1 MKHILTIILTV
12 AIATAA
18 HATSHVHLKVV
29 VAQLADSA
37 YRAGN
42 YEEAVTGYEE
52 ILASGL
58 ASADL
63 YYNLGNAY
71 YRSGQLG
78 LAILNYERALRLE
91 PGMSDARQNLQLAN
105 SKTVDRITVLPRF
118 FVVDWYNALI
128 TRVTP
133 HTWRILFLLFLTF
146 TGVSLVTL
154 FLTHRIT
161 FKKISLLTLL
171 LFALLSLLALFFLF
185 KSTHYYNSHRE
196 AIVIEPSVTVKSSPE
211 TESVDKLI
219 LHEGTKVTITETLAG
234 WNKITLADG
243 TTGWCQEENLERI

>member
-1 MKHILTIILTV
+1 MSLMGEVCGQDGSKGDSLYRTGDYEGAIESYEKII
-12 AIATAA
+12 
-18 HATSHVHLKVV
+18 
-29 VAQLADSA
+29 AD
-37 YRAGN
+37 
-42 YEEAVTGYEE
+42 GYT
-52 ILASGL
+52 
-58 ASADL
+58 SADL
-63 YYNLGNAY
+63 HYNLGNSY
-71 YRSGQLG
+71 YRTEQLG

-105 SKTVDRITVLPRF
+105 SKTVDRITDLPRF

-133 HTWRILFLLFLTF
+133 HTWRILFLLFLAL

-161 FKKISLLTLL
+161 FKKIFLLTLL
-171 LFALLSLLALFFLF
+171 LFALLSLFSLFFLF

-234 WNKITLADG
+234 WDKITLADG

>member
-1 MKHILTIILTV
+1 MGLMCEVWGQDGSKGDSLYRTGDYEGAIECYEKII
-12 AIATAA
+12 
-18 HATSHVHLKVV
+18 
-29 VAQLADSA
+29 AD
-37 YRAGN
+37 
-42 YEEAVTGYEE
+42 GYT
-52 ILASGL
+52 
-58 ASADL
+58 SADL
-63 YYNLGNAY
+63 HYNLGNSY
-71 YRSGQLG
+71 YRTEQLG

-128 TRVTP
+128 TRATP
-133 HTWRILFLLFLTF
+133 HTWRILFLLFLAL

-171 LFALLSLLALFFLF
+171 LFALLSLFSLFFLF

-219 LHEGTKVTITETLAG
+219 LHEGTKVTITENLAG

>member
-1 MKHILTIILTV
+1 MSLMGEVCGQDGSKGDSLYRTGDYEGAIESYEKII
-12 AIATAA
+12 
-18 HATSHVHLKVV
+18 
-29 VAQLADSA
+29 AD
-37 YRAGN
+37 
-42 YEEAVTGYEE
+42 GYT
-52 ILASGL
+52 
-58 ASADL
+58 SADL
-63 YYNLGNAY
+63 HYNLGNSY
-71 YRSGQLG
+71 YRTEQLG

-91 PGMSDARQNLQLAN
+91 PSMSDARQNLQLAN
-105 SKTVDRITVLPRF
+105 SKTVDRITDLPRF

-133 HTWRILFLLFLTF
+133 HTWRILFLLFLAL

-161 FKKISLLTLL
+161 FKKI
-171 LFALLSLLALFFLF
+171 FLLSLFSLFFLF

-219 LHEGTKVTITETLAG
+219 LHEGTKVTITENLAG
-234 WNKITLADG
+234 WDKITLADG